1 MNVIKAVL
9 WASLT
14 GCVIACAIVVTSDL
28 HETMRSARSAVDNV
42 NGAVTDLRV
51 TSNKLNATLDNVT
64 AATNQFQ
71 LAAAEQRQYWQ
82 KTSIESAKAMR
93 DLRQLTARLDRSVND
108 KLIPNFNLEITATA
122 AAAQNALE
130 SVQHSADTL
139 TFQLND
145 PAIAQMADHLNTAA
159 ANMAS
164 ASANV
169 SSGTAHLDRATGDIE
184 TAVHRATR
192 PPSLALRVGSL
203 VLSKGAEAAQW
214 VYGYFKK

>member
-159 ANMAS
+159 ANAAS

-169 SSGTAHLDRATGDIE
+169 DAGTKHLEKATGDIE
-184 TAVHRATR
+184 TAVHRLTR
-192 PPSLALRVGSL
+192 PPSFAKQVGMTL
-203 VLSKGAEAAQW
+203 LDIGAKLGNI
-214 VYGYFKK
+214 VTGFIK